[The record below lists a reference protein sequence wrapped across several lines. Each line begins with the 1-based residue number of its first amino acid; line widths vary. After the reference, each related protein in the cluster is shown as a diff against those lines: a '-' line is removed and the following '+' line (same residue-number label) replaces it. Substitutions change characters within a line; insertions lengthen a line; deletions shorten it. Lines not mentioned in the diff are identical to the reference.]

1 MKRSREEI
9 SAWLVARVAQMSS
22 MDASRIQTNEL
33 LQTYGI
39 SSVRLIEMSGE
50 LEDWLGATVDPMVF
64 MEHPTIDG
72 LAEHLASH

>member
-1 MKRSREEI
+1 VKRTREEI
-9 SAWLVARVAQMSS
+9 SAWLVARVAQMAS
-22 MDASRIQTNEL
+22 MDASRIETGEL

-39 SSVRLIEMSGE
+39 SSVRLIEMSGD

-72 LAEHLASH
+72 LSEHLASH